1 MSDYL
6 HLYQEIFPF
15 ILPVVLLS
23 MVMGMVMGMVLASLM
38 RRMGRGHATVP
49 PVDSVVTQAALASPA
64 KEDATASPVE
74 AVASAPPQS
83 SLLSEDQVRAS
94 DPYLALS
101 SEYKALSSQQ
111 RRLARECE
119 EWKARHDAIEAALEP
134 MRNEVG
140 ACNAQILMLLEKQ
153 RQTTEAAARS
163 AEHIRNLETELAAAT
178 GKQAPFTGTR
188 ANADSEALPLTA
200 LV

>member
-23 MVMGMVMGMVLASLM
+23 MVMGMVLASLM
-38 RRMGRGHATVP
+38 RRMGRAHAP
-49 PVDSVVTQAALASPA
+49 LAPVESIAPQAALESPANEGTTASPA
-64 KEDATASPVE
+64 EVGS
-74 AVASAPPQS
+74 SALPLGS
-83 SLLSEDQVRAS
+83 ALSEEQVRAS

-200 LV
+200 PV